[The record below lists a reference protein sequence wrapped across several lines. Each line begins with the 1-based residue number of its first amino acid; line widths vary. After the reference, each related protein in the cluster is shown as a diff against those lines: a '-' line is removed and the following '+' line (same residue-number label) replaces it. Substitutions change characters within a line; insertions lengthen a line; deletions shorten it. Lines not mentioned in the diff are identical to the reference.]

1 MYPSEMY
8 PLEISLTLI
17 IQLLAILSVS
27 ASAGMRIGLPLL
39 VIGLLNIDHLWSQT
53 PILSHFHPQVLIA
66 ILTSWSLFEIFGSK
80 NLLGQRILQQ
90 FQLLFCPIAGS
101 ILAITMA
108 KLLDFEFQY
117 LWMIGLIGAG
127 LALVIKLVQIG
138 WFFRLRGIPILIV
151 CLEDALCVFLVFF
164 AFNAPEEG
172 GLIAM
177 LLLWIAIRSSTE
189 WRHWYLHN
197 NQKIINN

>member
-90 FQLLFCPIAGS
+90 FQLLFCPIAGG

>member
-66 ILTSWSLFEIFGSK
+66 I
-80 NLLGQRILQQ
+80 R
-90 FQLLFCPIAGS
+90 
-101 ILAITMA
+101 A
-108 KLLDFEFQY
+108 KDFTT
-117 LWMIGLIGAG
+117 
-127 LALVIKLVQIG
+127 VSTT
-138 WFFRLRGIPILIV
+138 
-151 CLEDALCVFLVFF
+151 FLPDRRRYFS
-164 AFNAPEEG
+164 NYNG
-172 GLIAM
+172 
-177 LLLWIAIRSSTE
+177 
-189 WRHWYLHN
+189 
-197 NQKIINN
+197 KIIRL